1 MFNWLASFLS
11 RFSMLINYTIW
22 SSNLFFCIQFFSRVF
37 HSLEFF
43 RVQVFLVQVFQ
54 GPGFSES
61 RFSRVRVQVLEVAV
75 NRIIQKQF
83 NFFCKLPKK
92 ISLVR
97 LNSIKGAT
105 QWLIKN
111 IFSKIFFYFL
121 PLENHWKMVSRYYML
136 SFSSIEKLFGSVWKN
151 CISKS
156 SHKNEHNK
164 VPWLKTGNYTI
175 HNVFHALD
183 LDFFETI

>member
-1 MFNWLASFLS
+1 
-11 RFSMLINYTIW
+11 MLINYTIW

-183 LDFFETI
+183 LDFFRNNLAMLTPHVKLF